1 MSHNLHEISGNY
13 IESMISNVKDMKA
26 IIFDNETQVI
36 FSLEY
41 SKSLALKQEIFLFE
55 SIEKIQTDQKLNLNG
70 IFFIRPTLKNL
81 EYLKKILQASNFKEI
96 NLFFTNQITD
106 DYLQKLAQYDI
117 NMQVKNVQ
125 EIYLDYYIIN
135 SNVFHL
141 NIESCICNLDMNPI
155 EKWNNLDVQMYDRI
169 YQGLISACLSNR
181 MKPIIKSVRGSEL
194 CIKLGKKVATFFDD
208 NYDFIKKECGQYFNG
223 TLLLFDRK
231 EDPITPLINQWTYQ
245 AQLHEILGIKNNVIE
260 LKKSSDIKDKQEK
273 YVVSDVDSID
283 KFFSKYKFADYGTVA
298 NAVQQEAEKLKND
311 NDMLNKD
318 SSIEELRKII
328 DQLPEKKKESMA
340 ITKHY
345 KLFYTISEYVTKHKL
360 MDLSKIEQDI
370 SVNDNKK
377 EQYNQIVQ
385 TIADPKVD
393 NLDKCK
399 LYLLYMLRYE
409 NDANVRNL
417 KNIMIE
423 NKLGDWVTYGEALL
437 KYAGRQRRNL
447 DCFQDKDILSK
458 GKKFIMNAF
467 GQGNENAFMQH
478 ISYLNGMVERL
489 LKGKIRDN
497 EAVNINYN
505 TGNNSINEQKFSNL
519 IVFVFGGITF
529 EEIRDLTLLGNQMGV
544 NIICGGTNIINSKN
558 FLAEMSMI
566 KEKMN
571 SGNNDTALIVD

>member
-1 MSHNLHEISGNY
+1 MNHNLHEISANY

-26 IIFDNETQVI
+26 IIFDSETQVI
-36 FSLEY
+36 FSLEF

-55 SIEKIQTDQKLNLNG
+55 NIDKIQTDQKLNLNG
-70 IFFIRPTLKNL
+70 IFFIRPTPENLQELKR
-81 EYLKKILQASNFKEI
+81 ILQSSNFKEI

-155 EKWNNLDVQMYDRI
+155 EKWDKSDVLMNERI

-181 MKPIIKSVRGSEL
+181 MKPIIKSVKGSDICL
-194 CIKLGKKVATFFDD
+194 NLGKKLAKFFDD
-208 NYDFIKKECGQYFNG
+208 NFDNFIRKECGQNFNG
-223 TLLLFDRK
+223 ILLLYDRK
-231 EDPITPLINQWTYQ
+231 EDPISPLINQWTYQ

-260 LKKSSDIKDKQEK
+260 LKKGTDVKDKPEK
-273 YVVSDVDSID
+273 YVISDVESID
-283 KFFSKYKFADYGTVA
+283 KFYSKYKFADYGTVA
-298 NAVQQEAEKLKND
+298 TAVQQEADKLKSD
-311 NDMLNKD
+311 NDMLNKE

-345 KLFYTISEYVTKHKL
+345 KLFYSLSEYVTKHKL

-377 EQYNQIVQ
+377 EQFNQIVQ
-385 TIADPKVD
+385 IISDPKVQH
-393 NLDKCK
+393 LDKCK

-409 NDANVRNL
+409 NDPSVSNL

-423 NKLGDWVTYGEALL
+423 NKLGDWVSYGEALL
-437 KYAGRQRRNL
+437 KYAGKERRKL

-458 GKKFIMNAF
+458 GKKFIMNAL

-478 ISYLNGMVERL
+478 ISFLNGLVERL
-489 LKGKIRDN
+489 LKGRSRDN
-497 EAVNINYN
+497 ETININC
-505 TGNNSINEQKFSNL
+505 NSMSEPKVNNL

-529 EEIRDLTLLGNQMGV
+529 EEVRDLTLLGNQIGI

-558 FLAEMSMI
+558 FLTEMSMI
-566 KEKMN
+566 NKKSN
-571 SGNNDTALIVD
+571 QFGNDTALLVK

>member
-26 IIFDNETQVI
+26 IIFDSETQVI
-36 FSLEY
+36 FSLEF

-55 SIEKIQTDQKLNLNG
+55 SIDKIQTEQKLNLNG
-70 IFFIRPTLKNL
+70 IFFIRPTTSNL
-81 EYLKKILQASNFKEI
+81 EHLKRILQSTNFKEI
-96 NLFFTNQITD
+96 NLFFTNQLTD

-141 NIESCICNLDMNPI
+141 NLESCITNLDMKPI
-155 EKWNNLDVQMYDRI
+155 ERWEPYDSQMFDRV

-181 MKPIIKSVRGSEL
+181 MKPIIKSVKGSTL
-194 CIKLGKKVATFFDD
+194 CQKLGKKLATFFDD
-208 NYDFIKKECGQYFNG
+208 NYEFIRKECGQNFNG
-223 TLLLFDRK
+223 ILLLYDRK
-231 EDPITPLINQWTYQ
+231 EDPISPLINQWTYQ

-260 LKKSSDIKDKQEK
+260 LKKGDVNDKPEK
-273 YVVSDVDSID
+273 YVISDVESID
-283 KFFSKYKFADYGTVA
+283 KFYSKYKFADYGTVA
-298 NAVQQEAEKLKND
+298 NAVQQEADKLKNE
-311 NDMLNKD
+311 NDMLNKE

-345 KLFYTISEYVTKHKL
+345 KLFYSISEYVTKHKL

-377 EQYNQIVQ
+377 EQFNQIVQ
-385 TIADPKVD
+385 IIADPKVQH
-393 NLDKCK
+393 LDKCK

-409 NDANVRNL
+409 NDSSVNNL

-423 NKLGDWVTYGEALL
+423 NKLGDWVSYGDALL
-437 KYAGRQRRNL
+437 KYAGKQKRSL

-458 GKKFIMNAF
+458 GKKFIMNAL

-478 ISYLNGMVERL
+478 ISYLNGIVERL
-489 LKGKIRDN
+489 LKGRSREN
-497 EAVNINYN
+497 ETFNINL
-505 TGNNSINEQKFSNL
+505 NSMNDPKVNNL

-529 EEIRDLTLLGNQMGV
+529 EETRDLTLLGNQLGV
-544 NIICGGTNIINSKN
+544 NIICGGTNIINSKS

-566 KEKMN
+566 KEKGN
-571 SGNNDTALIVD
+571 SGNDTALIVG

>member
-1 MSHNLHEISGNY
+1 MNHNLHEISANY

-26 IIFDNETQVI
+26 IIFDSETQVI
-36 FSLEY
+36 FSLEF

-55 SIEKIQTDQKLNLNG
+55 NIDKIQTDQKLNLNG
-70 IFFIRPTLKNL
+70 IFFIRPTPENLQELKR
-81 EYLKKILQASNFKEI
+81 ILQASNFKEI

-155 EKWNNLDVQMYDRI
+155 EKWDKSDVIMNERI

-181 MKPIIKSVRGSEL
+181 MKPIIKSVKGSDICL
-194 CIKLGKKVATFFDD
+194 NLGKKLAKFFDD
-208 NYDFIKKECGQYFNG
+208 NFDNFIRKECGQNFNG
-223 TLLLFDRK
+223 ILLLYDRK
-231 EDPITPLINQWTYQ
+231 EDPISPLINQWTYQ

-260 LKKSSDIKDKQEK
+260 LKKGTDVKDKPEK
-273 YVVSDVDSID
+273 YVISDVESID
-283 KFFSKYKFADYGTVA
+283 KFYSKYKFADYGTVA
-298 NAVQQEAEKLKND
+298 TAVQQEADKLKSD
-311 NDMLNKD
+311 NDMLNKE

-345 KLFYTISEYVTKHKL
+345 KLFYSLSEYVTKHKL

-377 EQYNQIVQ
+377 EQFNQIVQ
-385 TIADPKVD
+385 IIADPKVQH
-393 NLDKCK
+393 LDKCK

-409 NDANVRNL
+409 NDPSVSNL

-423 NKLGDWVTYGEALL
+423 NKLGDWVIYGEALL
-437 KYAGRQRRNL
+437 KYAGRERRKL

-478 ISYLNGMVERL
+478 ISFLNGLVERL
-489 LKGKIRDN
+489 LKGRSRDN
-497 EAVNINYN
+497 ETININC
-505 TGNNSINEQKFSNL
+505 NSMNEPKVNNL

-529 EEIRDLTLLGNQMGV
+529 EEVRDLTLLGNQIGI
-544 NIICGGTNIINSKN
+544 NITCGGTNIINSKN
-558 FLAEMSMI
+558 FLTEMSMI
-566 KEKMN
+566 NKKSN
-571 SGNNDTALIVD
+571 QFGNDTALLVK

>member
-1 MSHNLHEISGNY
+1 MTHNLHEISGNY

-26 IIFDNETQVI
+26 IIFDSETQVI
-36 FSLEY
+36 FSLEF

-55 SIEKIQTDQKLNLNG
+55 SIDKIQTEQKLNLNG
-70 IFFIRPTLKNL
+70 IFFIRPTTENL
-81 EYLKKILQASNFKEI
+81 EYLKKILQSTNFKEI
-96 NLFFTNQITD
+96 NLFFTNQLTD

-141 NIESCICNLDMNPI
+141 NIESCICNLDMKPI
-155 EKWNNLDVQMYDRI
+155 EKWEPYDAQMFDRI

-181 MKPIIKSVRGSEL
+181 MKPIIKSVKGSFL
-194 CIKLGKKVATFFDD
+194 CQKIGKKLATFFDD
-208 NYDFIKKECGQYFNG
+208 NYDFIRKECGQNFNG
-223 TLLLFDRK
+223 ILLLYDRK
-231 EDPITPLINQWTYQ
+231 EDPISPLINQWTYQ

-260 LKKSSDIKDKQEK
+260 LKKSNDIKDKPEK
-273 YVVSDVDSID
+273 YVISDVESID
-283 KFFSKYKFADYGTVA
+283 KFYSKYKFADYGTVA
-298 NAVQQEAEKLKND
+298 NSVQQEADKLKSE
-311 NDMLNKD
+311 NDMLNKE

-345 KLFYTISEYVTKHKL
+345 KLFYSISEYVTKHKL

-385 TIADPKVD
+385 ILADPKVQH
-393 NLDKCK
+393 LDKCK

-409 NDANVRNL
+409 NDPSVNNL

-423 NKLGDWVTYGEALL
+423 NKLGEWVAYGDALL
-437 KYAGRQRRNL
+437 KYAGKKRRNL

-458 GKKFIMNAF
+458 GKKFFMNAF

-478 ISYLNGMVERL
+478 ISYLNGIVERL
-489 LKGKIRDN
+489 LKGKSREN
-497 EAVNINYN
+497 ETFNINFN
-505 TGNNSINEQKFSNL
+505 NNSINDPRVNNL
-519 IVFVFGGITF
+519 IIFVFGGITF
-529 EEIRDLTLLGNQMGV
+529 EEVRDLTLLGNQLGV
-544 NIICGGTNIINSKN
+544 NIICGGTNIINSRS

-566 KEKMN
+566 KDRGN
-571 SGNNDTALIVD
+571 SNNDTALIVG

>member
-26 IIFDNETQVI
+26 IIFDSETQVI
-36 FSLEY
+36 FSLEF

-55 SIEKIQTDQKLNLNG
+55 SIDKIQTEQKLNLNG
-70 IFFIRPTLKNL
+70 IFFIRPTTSNL
-81 EYLKKILQASNFKEI
+81 EHLKRILQSTNFKEI
-96 NLFFTNQITD
+96 NLFFTNQLTD

-141 NIESCICNLDMNPI
+141 NLESCITNLDMKPI
-155 EKWNNLDVQMYDRI
+155 ERWEPYDSQMFDRV

-181 MKPIIKSVRGSEL
+181 MKPIIKSVKGSTL
-194 CIKLGKKVATFFDD
+194 CQKLGKKLATFFDD
-208 NYDFIKKECGQYFNG
+208 NYEFIRKECGQNFNG
-223 TLLLFDRK
+223 ILLLYDRK
-231 EDPITPLINQWTYQ
+231 EDPISPLINQWTYQ

-260 LKKSSDIKDKQEK
+260 LKKGDVNDKPEK
-273 YVVSDVDSID
+273 YVISDVESID
-283 KFFSKYKFADYGTVA
+283 KFYSKYKFADYGTVA
-298 NAVQQEAEKLKND
+298 NAVQQEADKLKNE
-311 NDMLNKD
+311 NDMLNKE

-345 KLFYTISEYVTKHKL
+345 KLFYSISEYVTKHKL

-370 SVNDNKK
+370 SVNDNKR

-385 TIADPKVD
+385 IIADPKVQH
-393 NLDKCK
+393 LDKCK

-409 NDANVRNL
+409 NDSSVNNL

-423 NKLGDWVTYGEALL
+423 NKLGDWVSYGDALL
-437 KYAGRQRRNL
+437 KYAGKQKRSL

-458 GKKFIMNAF
+458 GKKFIMNAL

-478 ISYLNGMVERL
+478 ISYLNGIVERL
-489 LKGKIRDN
+489 LRGRSREN
-497 EAVNINYN
+497 ETFNINL
-505 TGNNSINEQKFSNL
+505 NSMNEPKVNNL
-519 IVFVFGGITF
+519 IIFVFGGITF
-529 EEIRDLTLLGNQMGV
+529 EETRDLTLLGNQLGV
-544 NIICGGTNIINSKN
+544 NIICGGTNIINSKS

-566 KEKMN
+566 KEK
-571 SGNNDTALIVD
+571 GNTGNDTALIVG

>member
-26 IIFDNETQVI
+26 IIFDSETQVI
-36 FSLEY
+36 FSLEF

-55 SIEKIQTDQKLNLNG
+55 SIDKIQTEQKLNLNG
-70 IFFIRPTLKNL
+70 IFFIRPTTSNL
-81 EYLKKILQASNFKEI
+81 EHLKRILQSTNFKEI
-96 NLFFTNQITD
+96 NLFFTNQLTD

-141 NIESCICNLDMNPI
+141 NLESCITNLDMKPI
-155 EKWNNLDVQMYDRI
+155 ERWEPYDSQMFDRV

-181 MKPIIKSVRGSEL
+181 MKPIIKSVKGSTL
-194 CIKLGKKVATFFDD
+194 CQKLGKKLATFFDD
-208 NYDFIKKECGQYFNG
+208 NYEFIRKECGQNFNG
-223 TLLLFDRK
+223 ILLLYDRK
-231 EDPITPLINQWTYQ
+231 EDPISPLINQWTYQ

-260 LKKSSDIKDKQEK
+260 LKKGDVNDKPEK
-273 YVVSDVDSID
+273 YVISDVESID
-283 KFFSKYKFADYGTVA
+283 KFYSKYKFADYGTVA
-298 NAVQQEAEKLKND
+298 NAVQQEADKLKNE
-311 NDMLNKD
+311 NDMLNKE

-345 KLFYTISEYVTKHKL
+345 KLFYSISEYVTKHKL

-385 TIADPKVD
+385 IIADPKVQH
-393 NLDKCK
+393 LDKCK

-409 NDANVRNL
+409 NDSSVNNL

-423 NKLGDWVTYGEALL
+423 NKLGDWVSYGDALL
-437 KYAGRQRRNL
+437 RYAGKQKRSL

-458 GKKFIMNAF
+458 GKKFIMNAL

-478 ISYLNGMVERL
+478 ISYLNGIVERL
-489 LKGKIRDN
+489 LKGRSREN
-497 EAVNINYN
+497 ETFNINL
-505 TGNNSINEQKFSNL
+505 NSMNEPKVNNL

-529 EEIRDLTLLGNQMGV
+529 EETRDLTLLGNQLGV
-544 NIICGGTNIINSKN
+544 NIICGGTNIINSKS

-566 KEKMN
+566 KEKGN
-571 SGNNDTALIVD
+571 SGNDTALIVG

>member
-1 MSHNLHEISGNY
+1 MNHNLHEISANY

-26 IIFDNETQVI
+26 IIFDSETQVI
-36 FSLEY
+36 FSLEF

-55 SIEKIQTDQKLNLNG
+55 NIDKIQTDQKLNLNG
-70 IFFIRPTLKNL
+70 IFFIRPTPENLQELKR
-81 EYLKKILQASNFKEI
+81 ILQSSNFKEI

-155 EKWNNLDVQMYDRI
+155 EKWDKSDVLMNERI

-181 MKPIIKSVRGSEL
+181 MKPIIKSVKGSDICL
-194 CIKLGKKVATFFDD
+194 NLGKKLAKFFDD
-208 NYDFIKKECGQYFNG
+208 NFDNFIRKECGQNFNG
-223 TLLLFDRK
+223 ILLLYDRK
-231 EDPITPLINQWTYQ
+231 EDPISPLINQWTYQ

-260 LKKSSDIKDKQEK
+260 LKKGSDVKDKPEK
-273 YVVSDVDSID
+273 YVISDVESID
-283 KFFSKYKFADYGTVA
+283 KFYSKYKFADYGEVA
-298 NAVQQEAEKLKND
+298 TAVQQEADKLKSD
-311 NDMLNKD
+311 NDMLNKE

-345 KLFYTISEYVTKHKL
+345 KLFYSLSEYVTKHKL

-377 EQYNQIVQ
+377 EQFNQIVQ
-385 TIADPKVD
+385 VIADPKVQH
-393 NLDKCK
+393 LDKCK

-409 NDANVRNL
+409 NDPSVSNL

-423 NKLGDWVTYGEALL
+423 NKLGDWVSYGEALL
-437 KYAGRQRRNL
+437 KYAGKERRKL
-447 DCFQDKDILSK
+447 DCFQDKDIISK
-458 GKKFIMNAF
+458 GKKFFMNAF

-478 ISYLNGMVERL
+478 ISFLNGLVERL
-489 LKGKIRDN
+489 LKGRSRDN
-497 EAVNINYN
+497 ETININC
-505 TGNNSINEQKFSNL
+505 NSMNEPKVNNL

-529 EEIRDLTLLGNQMGV
+529 EEVRDLTLLGNQIGV

-558 FLAEMSMI
+558 FLTEMSMI
-566 KEKMN
+566 NKKSN
-571 SGNNDTALIVD
+571 QFGNDTSLLVK

>member
-1 MSHNLHEISGNY
+1 MNHNLHEISANY

-26 IIFDNETQVI
+26 IIFDSETQVI
-36 FSLEY
+36 FSLEF

-55 SIEKIQTDQKLNLNG
+55 SIDKIQTDQKLNLNG
-70 IFFIRPTLKNL
+70 IFFIRPTQENLQQLKR
-81 EYLKKILQASNFKEI
+81 ILQSSNFKEI

-155 EKWNNLDVQMYDRI
+155 EKWDKSDVLMNERI

-181 MKPIIKSVRGSEL
+181 MKPIIKSVRGSDICL
-194 CIKLGKKVATFFDD
+194 NLGKKLAKFFDD
-208 NYDFIKKECGQYFNG
+208 NYDNFIRKECGQNFNG
-223 TLLLFDRK
+223 ILLLYDRK
-231 EDPITPLINQWTYQ
+231 EDPISPLINQWTYQ

-260 LKKSSDIKDKQEK
+260 LKKGSDVKDKPEK
-273 YVVSDVDSID
+273 YVISDVESID
-283 KFFSKYKFADYGTVA
+283 KFYAKYKFADYGTVA
-298 NAVQQEAEKLKND
+298 NAVQQEADKLKSD
-311 NDMLNKD
+311 NDMLNKE

-345 KLFYTISEYVTKHKL
+345 KLFYSLSEYVTKHKL

-377 EQYNQIVQ
+377 EQFNQIVQ
-385 TIADPKVD
+385 IIADPKVQH
-393 NLDKCK
+393 LDKCK
-399 LYLLYMLRYE
+399 LYLLYMLKYE
-409 NDANVRNL
+409 KDPSVNNL

-423 NKLGDWVTYGEALL
+423 KELGDWVKYGDALI
-437 KYAGRQRRNL
+437 KYAGKERRDL
-447 DCFQDKDILSK
+447 DCFQDKDIFSK
-458 GKKFIMNAF
+458 GKKFFLNAF

-478 ISYLNGMVERL
+478 TSYLNGIVERM
-489 LKGKIRDN
+489 LKGKSKDN
-497 EAVNINYN
+497 ETININYN
-505 TGNNSINEQKFSNL
+505 SGTNEPKFNNL
-519 IVFVFGGITF
+519 IIFVFGGITF

-544 NIICGGTNIINSKN
+544 NIICGGTNVINSKS
-558 FLAEMSMI
+558 FLAEMSLI
-566 KEKMN
+566 KEKM
-571 SGNNDTALIVD
+571 STGNDQTLIVG

>member
-1 MSHNLHEISGNY
+1 MNHNLHEISANY

-26 IIFDNETQVI
+26 IIFDSETQVI
-36 FSLEY
+36 FSLEF

-55 SIEKIQTDQKLNLNG
+55 NIDKIQTDQKLNLNG
-70 IFFIRPTLKNL
+70 IFFIRPTPENLQELKR
-81 EYLKKILQASNFKEI
+81 ILQSSNFKEI

-155 EKWNNLDVQMYDRI
+155 EKWDKSDVLMNERI

-181 MKPIIKSVRGSEL
+181 MKPIIKSVKGSDICL
-194 CIKLGKKVATFFDD
+194 NLGKKLSKFFDD
-208 NYDFIKKECGQYFNG
+208 NFDNFIRKECGQNFNG
-223 TLLLFDRK
+223 ILLLYDRK
-231 EDPITPLINQWTYQ
+231 EDPISPLINQWTYQ

-260 LKKSSDIKDKQEK
+260 LKKGSDVKDKPEK
-273 YVVSDVDSID
+273 YVISDVESID
-283 KFFSKYKFADYGTVA
+283 KFYSKYKFADYGEVA
-298 NAVQQEAEKLKND
+298 TAVQQEADKLKSD
-311 NDMLNKD
+311 NDMLNKE

-345 KLFYTISEYVTKHKL
+345 KLFYSLSEYVTKHKL

-377 EQYNQIVQ
+377 EQFNQIVQ
-385 TIADPKVD
+385 IIADPKVQH
-393 NLDKCK
+393 LDKCK

-409 NDANVRNL
+409 NDPSVSNL

-423 NKLGDWVTYGEALL
+423 NKLGDWVSYGEALL
-437 KYAGRQRRNL
+437 KYAGRERRKL
-447 DCFQDKDILSK
+447 DCFQDKDIISK
-458 GKKFIMNAF
+458 GKKFFMNAF

-478 ISYLNGMVERL
+478 ISFLNGLVERL
-489 LKGKIRDN
+489 LKGRSRDN
-497 EAVNINYN
+497 ETININC
-505 TGNNSINEQKFSNL
+505 NSMNEPKVNNL

-529 EEIRDLTLLGNQMGV
+529 EEVRDLTLLGNQIGV

-558 FLAEMSMI
+558 FLTEMSMI
-566 KEKMN
+566 NKKSN
-571 SGNNDTALIVD
+571 QFGNDTSLLVK

>member
-26 IIFDNETQVI
+26 IIFDSETQVI
-36 FSLEY
+36 FSLEF

-55 SIEKIQTDQKLNLNG
+55 SIDKIQTEQKLNLNG
-70 IFFIRPTLKNL
+70 IFFIRPTTSNL
-81 EYLKKILQASNFKEI
+81 EHLKRILQSTNFKEI
-96 NLFFTNQITD
+96 NLFFTNQLTD

-141 NIESCICNLDMNPI
+141 NLESCISNLDMKPI
-155 EKWNNLDVQMYDRI
+155 ERWEPYDSQMFDRV

-181 MKPIIKSVRGSEL
+181 MKPIIKSVKGSTL
-194 CIKLGKKVATFFDD
+194 CQKLGKKLATFFDD
-208 NYDFIKKECGQYFNG
+208 NYEFIRKECGQNFNG
-223 TLLLFDRK
+223 ILLLYDRK
-231 EDPITPLINQWTYQ
+231 EDPISPLINQWTYQ

-260 LKKSSDIKDKQEK
+260 LKKGDVNDKPEK
-273 YVVSDVDSID
+273 YVISDVESID
-283 KFFSKYKFADYGTVA
+283 KFYSKYKFADYGTVA
-298 NAVQQEAEKLKND
+298 NAVQQEADKLKNES
-311 NDMLNKD
+311 DMLNKE

-345 KLFYTISEYVTKHKL
+345 KLFYSISEYVTKHKL

-377 EQYNQIVQ
+377 EQFNQIVQ
-385 TIADPKVD
+385 IIADPKVQH
-393 NLDKCK
+393 LDKCK

-409 NDANVRNL
+409 NDSSVNNL

-423 NKLGDWVTYGEALL
+423 NKLGDWVSYGDALL
-437 KYAGRQRRNL
+437 KYAGKQKRSL

-458 GKKFIMNAF
+458 GKKFIMNAL

-478 ISYLNGMVERL
+478 ISYLNGIVERL
-489 LKGKIRDN
+489 LKGRSREN
-497 EAVNINYN
+497 ETFNINL
-505 TGNNSINEQKFSNL
+505 NSMNEPKVNNL
-519 IVFVFGGITF
+519 IIFVFGGITF
-529 EEIRDLTLLGNQMGV
+529 EETRDLTLLGNQLGV
-544 NIICGGTNIINSKN
+544 NIICGGTNIINSKS

-566 KEKMN
+566 KEKGN
-571 SGNNDTALIVD
+571 SGNDTALIVG

>member
-26 IIFDNETQVI
+26 IIFDSETQVI
-36 FSLEY
+36 FSLEF

-55 SIEKIQTDQKLNLNG
+55 SIDKIQTEQKLNLNG
-70 IFFIRPTLKNL
+70 IFFIRPTTSNL
-81 EYLKKILQASNFKEI
+81 EHLKRILQSTNFKEI
-96 NLFFTNQITD
+96 NLFFTNQLTD

-141 NIESCICNLDMNPI
+141 NLESCISNLDMKPI
-155 EKWNNLDVQMYDRI
+155 ERWEPYDSQMFDRV

-181 MKPIIKSVRGSEL
+181 MKPIIKSVKGSTL
-194 CIKLGKKVATFFDD
+194 CQKLGKKLATFFDD
-208 NYDFIKKECGQYFNG
+208 NYEFIRKECGQNFNG
-223 TLLLFDRK
+223 ILLLYDRK
-231 EDPITPLINQWTYQ
+231 EDPISPLINQWTYQ

-260 LKKSSDIKDKQEK
+260 LKKGDVNDKPEK
-273 YVVSDVDSID
+273 YVISDVESID
-283 KFFSKYKFADYGTVA
+283 KFYSKYKFADYGTVA
-298 NAVQQEAEKLKND
+298 NAVQQEADKLKNE
-311 NDMLNKD
+311 NDMLNKE

-345 KLFYTISEYVTKHKL
+345 KLFYSISEYVTKHKL

-377 EQYNQIVQ
+377 EQFNQIVQ
-385 TIADPKVD
+385 IISDPKVQH
-393 NLDKCK
+393 LDKCK

-409 NDANVRNL
+409 NDSSVNNL

-423 NKLGDWVTYGEALL
+423 NKLGDWVSYGDALL
-437 KYAGRQRRNL
+437 KYAGKQKRSL

-458 GKKFIMNAF
+458 GKKFLMNAL

-478 ISYLNGMVERL
+478 ISYLNGIVERL
-489 LKGKIRDN
+489 LKGRSREN
-497 EAVNINYN
+497 ETFNINL
-505 TGNNSINEQKFSNL
+505 NSMNEPKVNNL
-519 IVFVFGGITF
+519 IIFVFGGITF
-529 EEIRDLTLLGNQMGV
+529 EETRDLTLLGNQLGV
-544 NIICGGTNIINSKN
+544 NIICGGTNIINSKS

-566 KEKMN
+566 KEKGN
-571 SGNNDTALIVD
+571 SGNDTALIVG

>member
-1 MSHNLHEISGNY
+1 MSHNLHEISANY

-36 FSLEY
+36 FSLEF

-55 SIEKIQTDQKLNLNG
+55 SIDKIQTEQKLNLNG
-70 IFFIRPTLKNL
+70 IFFIRPTLENL
-81 EYLKKILQASNFKEI
+81 EQLKRILQSSNFKEI

-155 EKWNNLDVQMYDRI
+155 EKWNQYDVRMNERI

-181 MKPIIKSVRGSEL
+181 MKPIIKSVRGSDI
-194 CIKLGKKVATFFDD
+194 CVNLGKKLAKFFDD
-208 NYDFIKKECGQYFNG
+208 NYDNFIRKECGSNFNG
-223 TLLLFDRK
+223 ILLLYDRK
-231 EDPITPLINQWTYQ
+231 EDPISPLINQWTYQ

-260 LKKSSDIKDKQEK
+260 LKKGNDIKDKPEK
-273 YVVSDVDSID
+273 YVISDVESID
-283 KFFSKYKFADYGTVA
+283 KFYSKYKFADYGTVA
-298 NAVQQEAEKLKND
+298 NAVQQEADKLKSD
-311 NDMLNKD
+311 NDMLNKE

-328 DQLPEKKKESMA
+328 EQLPEKKKESMA

-345 KLFYTISEYVTKHKL
+345 KLFYSISEYVTKHKL

-377 EQYNQIVQ
+377 DQFNQIVQ
-385 TIADPKVD
+385 IISDPKVQH
-393 NLDKCK
+393 LDKCK

-409 NDANVRNL
+409 NDSSVSNL
-417 KNIMIE
+417 KHIMIE
-423 NKLGDWVTYGEALL
+423 NKLGDWVSYGDALL
-437 KYAGRQRRNL
+437 KYAGKERRKL

-458 GKKFIMNAF
+458 GKKFFMNAF

-478 ISYLNGMVERL
+478 ISYLNGIVERL
-489 LKGKIRDN
+489 LKGRSREN
-497 EAVNINYN
+497 ETININC
-505 TGNNSINEQKFSNL
+505 NSMNEPKVNNL

-529 EEIRDLTLLGNQMGV
+529 EETRDLTLLGNQLGV
-544 NIICGGTNIINSKN
+544 NIVCGGTNIINSKS

-571 SGNNDTALIVD
+571 STGNNDTALLVK

>member
-1 MSHNLHEISGNY
+1 MNHNLHEISANY

-26 IIFDNETQVI
+26 IIFDSETQVI
-36 FSLEY
+36 FSLEF

-55 SIEKIQTDQKLNLNG
+55 NIDKIQTDQKLNLNG
-70 IFFIRPTLKNL
+70 IFFIRPTPENLQELKR
-81 EYLKKILQASNFKEI
+81 ILQSSNFKEI

-155 EKWNNLDVQMYDRI
+155 EKWDKSDVLMNERI

-181 MKPIIKSVRGSEL
+181 MKPIIKSVKGSDICL
-194 CIKLGKKVATFFDD
+194 NLGKKLAKFFDD
-208 NYDFIKKECGQYFNG
+208 NFDNFIRKECGQNFNG
-223 TLLLFDRK
+223 ILLLYDRK
-231 EDPITPLINQWTYQ
+231 EDPISPLINQWTYQ

-260 LKKSSDIKDKQEK
+260 LKKGSDVKDKPEK
-273 YVVSDVDSID
+273 YVISDVESID
-283 KFFSKYKFADYGTVA
+283 KFYSKYKFADYGEVA
-298 NAVQQEAEKLKND
+298 TAVQQEADKLKSD
-311 NDMLNKD
+311 NDMLNKE

-345 KLFYTISEYVTKHKL
+345 KLFYSLSEYVTKHKL

-377 EQYNQIVQ
+377 EQFNQIVQ
-385 TIADPKVD
+385 IISDPKVQH
-393 NLDKCK
+393 LDKCK

-409 NDANVRNL
+409 NDPSVSNL

-423 NKLGDWVTYGEALL
+423 NKLGDWVSYGEALL
-437 KYAGRQRRNL
+437 KYAGKERRKL

-458 GKKFIMNAF
+458 GKKFIMNAL

-478 ISYLNGMVERL
+478 ISFLNGLVERL
-489 LKGKIRDN
+489 LKGRSRDN
-497 EAVNINYN
+497 ETININC
-505 TGNNSINEQKFSNL
+505 NSMSEPKVNNL

-529 EEIRDLTLLGNQMGV
+529 EEVRDLTLLGNQIGV

-558 FLAEMSMI
+558 FLTEMSMI
-566 KEKMN
+566 NKKSN
-571 SGNNDTALIVD
+571 QFGNDTALLVK

>member
-26 IIFDNETQVI
+26 IIFDSETQVI
-36 FSLEY
+36 FSLEF

-55 SIEKIQTDQKLNLNG
+55 SIDKIQTEQKLNLNG
-70 IFFIRPTLKNL
+70 IFFIRPTTSNL
-81 EYLKKILQASNFKEI
+81 EHLKRILQSTNFKEI
-96 NLFFTNQITD
+96 NLFFTNQLTD

-141 NIESCICNLDMNPI
+141 NLESCISNLDMKPI
-155 EKWNNLDVQMYDRI
+155 ERWEPYDSQMFDRV

-181 MKPIIKSVRGSEL
+181 MKPIIKSVKGSTL
-194 CIKLGKKVATFFDD
+194 CQKLGKKLATFFDD
-208 NYDFIKKECGQYFNG
+208 NYEFIRKECGQNFNG
-223 TLLLFDRK
+223 ILLLYDRK
-231 EDPITPLINQWTYQ
+231 EDPISPLINQWTYQ

-260 LKKSSDIKDKQEK
+260 LKKGDVNDKPEK
-273 YVVSDVDSID
+273 YVISDVESID
-283 KFFSKYKFADYGTVA
+283 KFYSKYKFADYGTVA
-298 NAVQQEAEKLKND
+298 NAVQQEADKLKNE
-311 NDMLNKD
+311 NDMLNKE

-345 KLFYTISEYVTKHKL
+345 KLFYSISEYVTKHKL

-377 EQYNQIVQ
+377 EQFNQIVQ
-385 TIADPKVD
+385 IISDPKVQH
-393 NLDKCK
+393 LDKCK

-409 NDANVRNL
+409 NDSSVNNL

-423 NKLGDWVTYGEALL
+423 NKLGDWVSYGDALL
-437 KYAGRQRRNL
+437 KYAGKQKRSL

-458 GKKFIMNAF
+458 GKKFLMNAL

-478 ISYLNGMVERL
+478 ISYLNGIVERL
-489 LKGKIRDN
+489 LKGKSREN
-497 EAVNINYN
+497 ETFNINL
-505 TGNNSINEQKFSNL
+505 NSMNEPKINNL
-519 IVFVFGGITF
+519 IIFVFGGITF
-529 EEIRDLTLLGNQMGV
+529 EETRDLTLLGNQLGV
-544 NIICGGTNIINSKN
+544 NIICGGTNIINSKS

-566 KEKMN
+566 KEKGN
-571 SGNNDTALIVD
+571 SGNDTALIVG

>member
-26 IIFDNETQVI
+26 IIFDSETQVI
-36 FSLEY
+36 FSLEF

-55 SIEKIQTDQKLNLNG
+55 SIDKIQTEQKLNLNG
-70 IFFIRPTLKNL
+70 IFFIRPTTSNL
-81 EYLKKILQASNFKEI
+81 EHLKRILQSTNFKEI
-96 NLFFTNQITD
+96 NLFFTNQLTD

-141 NIESCICNLDMNPI
+141 NLESCISNLDMKPI
-155 EKWNNLDVQMYDRI
+155 ERWEPYDSQMFDRV

-181 MKPIIKSVRGSEL
+181 MKPIIKSVKGSTL
-194 CIKLGKKVATFFDD
+194 CQKLGKKLATFFDD
-208 NYDFIKKECGQYFNG
+208 NYEFIRKECGQNFNG
-223 TLLLFDRK
+223 ILLLYDRK
-231 EDPITPLINQWTYQ
+231 EDPISPLINQWTYQ

-260 LKKSSDIKDKQEK
+260 LKKGDVNDKPEK
-273 YVVSDVDSID
+273 YVISDVESID
-283 KFFSKYKFADYGTVA
+283 KFYSKYKFADYGTVA
-298 NAVQQEAEKLKND
+298 NAVQQEADKLKNE
-311 NDMLNKD
+311 NDMLNKE

-345 KLFYTISEYVTKHKL
+345 KLFYSISEYVTKHKL

-377 EQYNQIVQ
+377 EQFNQIVQ
-385 TIADPKVD
+385 IIADPKVQH
-393 NLDKCK
+393 LDKCK

-409 NDANVRNL
+409 NDSSVNNL

-423 NKLGDWVTYGEALL
+423 NKLGDWVSYGDALL
-437 KYAGRQRRNL
+437 KYAGKQKRSL

-458 GKKFIMNAF
+458 GKKFIMNAL

-478 ISYLNGMVERL
+478 ISYLNGIVERL
-489 LKGKIRDN
+489 LKGRSREN
-497 EAVNINYN
+497 ETFNINL
-505 TGNNSINEQKFSNL
+505 NSMNEPKVNNL
-519 IVFVFGGITF
+519 IIFVFGGITF
-529 EEIRDLTLLGNQMGV
+529 EETRDLTLLGNQLGV
-544 NIICGGTNIINSKN
+544 NIICGGTNIINSKS

-566 KEKMN
+566 KEKGN
-571 SGNNDTALIVD
+571 SGNDTALIVG

>member
-26 IIFDNETQVI
+26 IIFDSETQVI
-36 FSLEY
+36 FSLEF

-55 SIEKIQTDQKLNLNG
+55 SIDKIQTEQKLNLNG
-70 IFFIRPTLKNL
+70 IFFIRPTTSNL
-81 EYLKKILQASNFKEI
+81 EHLKRILQSTNFKEI
-96 NLFFTNQITD
+96 NLFFTNQLTD

-141 NIESCICNLDMNPI
+141 NLESCITNLDMKPI
-155 EKWNNLDVQMYDRI
+155 ERWEPYDSQMFDRV

-181 MKPIIKSVRGSEL
+181 MKPIIKSVKGSTL
-194 CIKLGKKVATFFDD
+194 CQKLGKKLATFFDD
-208 NYDFIKKECGQYFNG
+208 NYEFIRKECGQNFNG
-223 TLLLFDRK
+223 ILLLYDRK
-231 EDPITPLINQWTYQ
+231 EDPISPLINQWTYQ

-260 LKKSSDIKDKQEK
+260 LKKGDVNDKPEK
-273 YVVSDVDSID
+273 YVISDVESID
-283 KFFSKYKFADYGTVA
+283 KFYSKYKFADYGTVA
-298 NAVQQEAEKLKND
+298 NAVQQEADKLKNE
-311 NDMLNKD
+311 NDMLNKE

-345 KLFYTISEYVTKHKL
+345 KLFYSISEYVTKHKL

-377 EQYNQIVQ
+377 EQFNQIVQ
-385 TIADPKVD
+385 IIADPKVQH
-393 NLDKCK
+393 LDKCK

-409 NDANVRNL
+409 NDSSVNNL

-423 NKLGDWVTYGEALL
+423 NKLGDWVSYGDALL
-437 KYAGRQRRNL
+437 KYAGKQKRSL

-458 GKKFIMNAF
+458 GKKFIMNAL

-478 ISYLNGMVERL
+478 ISYLNGIVERL
-489 LKGKIRDN
+489 LKGRSREN
-497 EAVNINYN
+497 ETFNINL
-505 TGNNSINEQKFSNL
+505 NSMNEPKVNNL
-519 IVFVFGGITF
+519 IIFVFGGITF
-529 EEIRDLTLLGNQMGV
+529 EETRDLTLLGNQLGV
-544 NIICGGTNIINSKN
+544 NIICGGTNIINSKS

-566 KEKMN
+566 KEK
-571 SGNNDTALIVD
+571 GNTGNDTALIVG

>member
-1 MSHNLHEISGNY
+1 MTHNLHEISGNY

-26 IIFDNETQVI
+26 IIFDSETQVI
-36 FSLEY
+36 FSLEF

-55 SIEKIQTDQKLNLNG
+55 SIDKIQTEQKLNLNG
-70 IFFIRPTLKNL
+70 IFFIRPTTENL
-81 EYLKKILQASNFKEI
+81 EYLKKILQSTNFKEI
-96 NLFFTNQITD
+96 NLFFTNQLTD

-141 NIESCICNLDMNPI
+141 NIESCICNLDMKPI
-155 EKWNNLDVQMYDRI
+155 EKWEPYDAQMFDRI

-181 MKPIIKSVRGSEL
+181 MKPIIKSVKGSFL
-194 CIKLGKKVATFFDD
+194 CQKIGKKLATFFDD
-208 NYDFIKKECGQYFNG
+208 NYDFIRKECGQNFNG
-223 TLLLFDRK
+223 ILLLYDRK
-231 EDPITPLINQWTYQ
+231 EDPISPLINQWTYQ

-260 LKKSSDIKDKQEK
+260 LKKSNDIKDKPEK
-273 YVVSDVDSID
+273 YVISDVESID
-283 KFFSKYKFADYGTVA
+283 KFYSKYKFADYGTVA
-298 NAVQQEAEKLKND
+298 NSVQQEADKLKSE
-311 NDMLNKD
+311 NDMLNKE

-345 KLFYTISEYVTKHKL
+345 KLFYSISEYVTKHKL

-385 TIADPKVD
+385 ILADPKVQH
-393 NLDKCK
+393 LDKCK

-409 NDANVRNL
+409 NDPSVNNL

-423 NKLGDWVTYGEALL
+423 NKLGEWVAYGDALL
-437 KYAGRQRRNL
+437 KYAGKKRRNL

-458 GKKFIMNAF
+458 GKKVFMNAF

-478 ISYLNGMVERL
+478 ISYLNGIVERL
-489 LKGKIRDN
+489 LKGKSREN
-497 EAVNINYN
+497 ETFNINFN
-505 TGNNSINEQKFSNL
+505 NNSINDPRVNNL
-519 IVFVFGGITF
+519 IIFVFGGITF
-529 EEIRDLTLLGNQMGV
+529 EEVRDLTLLGNQLGV
-544 NIICGGTNIINSKN
+544 NIICGGTNIINSRS

-566 KEKMN
+566 KDRGN
-571 SGNNDTALIVD
+571 SNNDTALIVG